1 MEKFFIKLYKLL
13 NFSTDSEIYSDE
25 KTVITTGSIITGVL
39 FRTAII
45 IVLSLSLNDYFDLR
59 SNWWFVALILWFLV
73 AFPAYNKYK
82 EFNNA
87 TDDLLEN
94 TLCGK
99 CRYFDPTS
107 QLCTIYDEHIT
118 KDYIPCGGDSWE
130 PK

>member
-39 FRTAII
+39 FRTAIT

>member
-13 NFSTDSEIYSDE
+13 NFSTDSEIYSNE
-25 KTVITTGSIITGVL
+25 KTVITTGSIITGIL

-45 IVLSLSLNDYFDLR
+45 IILSLSLSDYFDLR

-82 EFNNA
+82 EFNN
-87 TDDLLEN
+87 TSNDILEN

-99 CRYFDPTS
+99 CRYFDQTS

-118 KDYIPCGGDSWE
+118 EDYIPCGGDSWE